1 MNIRYILLLFSL
13 FFIGTFVISI
23 VGGWVLHMCTI
34 KMIVSSRPNGLEV
47 VSLLDLL
54 SSAHAIPLMLINF
67 AGAFLLT
74 LAYCT
79 KKRSSSLH
87 YK

>member
-1 MNIRYILLLFSL
+1 
-13 FFIGTFVISI
+13 
-23 VGGWVLHMCTI
+23 
-34 KMIVSSRPNGLEV
+34 MIVSSRPNGLEV